1 MKLSTKVS
9 LLCSAQFKALQS
21 AERLHNNDLTFPSE
35 GWWVHVCVYVWVK
48 KGKEKEKKGLTR
60 KIQLFWRSLYYT
72 WKDSVSEAS
81 WALHTGIRFVVSSNS
96 SQLFYTHNEN
106 QATPWQATGSIF
118 NTDWCKCSSS
128 HAYEPF
134 MRLAAGT
141 KRRWHPSKAWSQMLA
156 EN

>member
-9 LLCSAQFKALQS
+9 LLCSARFKALQS

-48 KGKEKEKKGLTR
+48 KGKEKKKKDWQGKSNYFEGLSIIHEKIVFQRPPERCTR
-60 KIQLFWRSLYYT
+60 VKDLSSLPI
-72 WKDSVSEAS
+72 
-81 WALHTGIRFVVSSNS
+81 LHSS
-96 SQLFYTHNEN
+96 YKHNEN

-134 MRLAAGT
+134 MHSAAGT
-141 KRRWHPSKAWSQMLA
+141 KRRWHPGKAWSQMLA